1 MTLTLRDIPGAEPIA
16 HPGPGWET
24 DYTDA
29 KGQLW
34 RNAYDYISGHL
45 DSGQWFRL
53 PMIEIEGEVYNQR
66 HEGAIRRGIDG
77 RRRELTLGMS
87 IT

>member
-34 RNAYDYISGHL
+34 RNAYDYISG
-45 DSGQWFRL
+45 RL
-53 PMIEIEGEVYNQR
+53 
-66 HEGAIRRGIDG
+66 
-77 RRRELTLGMS
+77 LTLGMS